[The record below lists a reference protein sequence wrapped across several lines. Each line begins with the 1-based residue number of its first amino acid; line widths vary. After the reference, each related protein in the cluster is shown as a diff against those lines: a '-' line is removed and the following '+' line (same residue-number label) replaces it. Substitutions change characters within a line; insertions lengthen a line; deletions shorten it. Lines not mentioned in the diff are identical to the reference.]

1 MKYSVSKL
9 QQTVVRTKPPILT
22 QDMSGTHV
30 RGFACLNHIN
40 KDGESGQ
47 QTHYFHFDQIGIPR
61 EMTDKD
67 GNLLWFG
74 NYTGWGRLKE
84 ETRVTDN
91 AYQPFRLQNQYAD
104 RETGL
109 HYNFFRYYEPDA
121 GRFINQD
128 PIGLWGGENLYTFSP
143 NTQYWVDF
151 LGLRGVYFFTDMTQ
165 SYIGKGPLSRMRQ
178 SIRYRT
184 GPKPSNPMSK
194 PTACVHVKLKSN
206 KMALMV
212 EARLMAIHNVKLNPS
227 FMNKILSNGVK
238 LYADKNTTARE
249 RNIADRY
256 AKVINQ
262 RMENVKSG
270 KCKSAC

>member
-1 MKYSVSKL
+1 MRY
-9 QQTVVRTKPPILT
+9 VR
-22 QDMSGTHV
+22 S
-30 RGFACLNHIN
+30 FAYQNHIN
-40 KDGESGQ
+40 EDGESRQ
-47 QTHYFHFDQIGIPR
+47 QTHYFHCDQIGIPR

-84 ETRVTDN
+84 ETKVTDS

-121 GRFINQD
+121 GRFVNQD

-143 NTQYWVDF
+143 NTQSWVDF

-165 SYIGKGPLSRMRQ
+165 SYIGKGPLSRMRR

-184 GPKPSNPMSK
+184 GPKQSNPMSK
-194 PTACVHVKLKSN
+194 PTACVHVKLKSD

-212 EARLMAIHNVKLNPS
+212 ETRLMAIHNEKLNPS

-238 LYADKNTTARE
+238 LYADKNTTTRE

>member
-1 MKYSVSKL
+1 M
-9 QQTVVRTKPPILT
+9 
-22 QDMSGTHV
+22 
-30 RGFACLNHIN
+30 
-40 KDGESGQ
+40 
-47 QTHYFHFDQIGIPR
+47 
-61 EMTDKD
+61 
-67 GNLLWFG
+67 
-74 NYTGWGRLKE
+74 
-84 ETRVTDN
+84 
-91 AYQPFRLQNQYAD
+91 
-104 RETGL
+104 
-109 HYNFFRYYEPDA
+109 
-121 GRFINQD
+121 
-128 PIGLWGGENLYTFSP
+128 WGGENLYTFSP

-184 GPKPSNPMSK
+184 GPKPLNPMSK

-212 EARLMAIHNVKLNPS
+212 EARLMVIHNAKLNPS

>member
-1 MKYSVSKL
+1 MLTNPSACRTSMP
-9 QQTVVRTKPPILT
+9 TVRRGCITTSLGIMSLMRVGLLIRIRLGCGVGRICIL
-22 QDMSGTHV
+22 
-30 RGFACLNHIN
+30 
-40 KDGESGQ
+40 
-47 QTHYFHFDQIGIPR
+47 
-61 EMTDKD
+61 
-67 GNLLWFG
+67 
-74 NYTGWGRLKE
+74 
-84 ETRVTDN
+84 
-91 AYQPFRLQNQYAD
+91 
-104 RETGL
+104 
-109 HYNFFRYYEPDA
+109 
-121 GRFINQD
+121 
-128 PIGLWGGENLYTFSP
+128 FSP

-212 EARLMAIHNVKLNPS
+212 EARLMVIHNAKLNPS